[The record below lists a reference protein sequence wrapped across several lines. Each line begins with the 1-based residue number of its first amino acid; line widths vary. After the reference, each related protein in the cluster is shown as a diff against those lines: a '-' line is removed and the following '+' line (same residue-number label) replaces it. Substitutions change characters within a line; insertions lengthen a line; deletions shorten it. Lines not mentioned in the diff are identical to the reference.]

1 MNVNVNVSGDLE
13 VEPDETI
20 FVNLTN
26 PSGATL
32 ADSQG
37 LGTIVN
43 DDRPT
48 LTISDI
54 KTSEGKSGSTSSPSR
69 CPSEPRVV
77 ERSQFV
83 RVQ

>member
-1 MNVNVNVSGDLE
+1 VNVNVNVSGDLE
-13 VEPDETI
+13 VEPDETF

-54 KTSEGKSGSTSSPSR
+54 KTSEGRSGSTSSPSR
-69 CPSEPRVV
+69 
-77 ERSQFV
+77 
-83 RVQ
+83 